1 MYKIYA
7 LIYLNCERFKKTAK
21 KVFFLPIQI
30 LAFAMNIKENIK
42 TLIIKKPLKLD
53 CGQIID
59 DYPLAYETYGS
70 LNEKKDNAILVCH
83 ALTGDQF
90 VTGLNPI
97 TQKEGWWSY
106 AVGPNKSIDTNKYF
120 VICANV
126 IGGCMGSFG
135 PSHINPKTNEVYGT
149 DFPVI
154 TINDIV
160 NAQINLLEHFG
171 IEKLFSVV
179 GGSMGGMQV
188 LQFVSNFPEKT
199 KTAVPIACTSS
210 HSAQNIAF
218 NELGRQAITA
228 DHNWMDGKYSLKNT
242 VPDKGLAVARMAA
255 HITYLSK
262 KGLQEKFGRKLQER
276 DDLKFGFDADFQ
288 IESYLRYQG
297 SVFVDRFDA
306 NSYLYITRAMD
317 YFDLV
322 KQFDGNLSS
331 AFKNTKAKFFVISFT
346 SDWLYPTQENKDI
359 VIALNAIGANVGFVE
374 IDSDKGHDS
383 FLLDVPDFLATL
395 KNFLD
400 KSYIE

>member
-1 MYKIYA
+1 
-7 LIYLNCERFKKTAK
+7 
-21 KVFFLPIQI
+21 
-30 LAFAMNIKENIK
+30 MNLKENIK
-42 TLIIKKPLKLD
+42 TLNIKKPLKLD
-53 CGQIID
+53 CGKTISN
-59 DYPLAYETYGS
+59 YPIAYETYGT
-70 LNEKKDNAILVCH
+70 LNASKDNAILIFH

-90 VTGLNPI
+90 VTGVNPI
-97 TQKEGWWSY
+97 TNKDGWWSY

-120 VICANV
+120 VICSNV

-135 PSHINPKTNEVYGT
+135 PSHENPETKKIYGT

-154 TINDIV
+154 TINDMV
-160 NAQINLLEHFG
+160 NAQINLLEHFD
-171 IEKLFSVV
+171 IKKLFSVI

-188 LQFVSNFPEKT
+188 LQFINNYPDRAKT
-199 KTAVPIACTSS
+199 VVPIACTSS

-218 NELGRQAITA
+218 NELGRQAIAA
-228 DHNWMDGKYSLKNT
+228 DRNWLNGDYTSKNI

-322 KQFDGNLSS
+322 KQHNGNLSN
-331 AFKNTKAKFFVISFT
+331 AFKNTKAKFFIISFT

-359 VIALNAIGANVGFVE
+359 VIALNAIGADVGFVE

-383 FLLDVPDFLATL
+383 FLLDVPDFLITL

-400 KSYIE
+400 TSFTEV